1 MVQNVTLEYWRD
13 KDWYVGRLRGVPGVF
28 SQGRSLEELEANIA
42 DAYRLMLDDDDVSP
56 GGEVYTKEIGV
67 QV

>member
-1 MVQNVTLEYWRD
+1 
-13 KDWYVGRLRGVPGVF
+13 LRGVPGVF

-42 DAYRLMLDDDDVSP
+42 DAYRLMLEDDDVSP
-56 GGEVYTKEIGV
+56 AAEVHTKEIGV